1 CPQGYPGPPGVG
13 SYAMGPGM
21 QGYPMPM
28 EQLQA
33 GPPMPGQ
40 AAPSDLHMYMGQPP
54 VYSPAPADVQVYH
67 NQAGPPPGLGPG
79 AMTQPPSYISA
90 PSGQSLQP
98 APTDAQH

>member
-1 CPQGYPGPPGVG
+1 
-13 SYAMGPGM
+13 M

-54 VYSPAPADVQVYH
+54 VYSPVPADIQAYQ
-67 NQAGPPPGLGPG
+67 NQAGPPPGPPPGPCPG
-79 AMTQPPSYISA
+79 AMTQPPSYNSP

-98 APTDAQH
+98 APTDAQHAPYPEKALL